1 MGKRLE
7 ASPLRKRAQM
17 RLVYEGWKECTSSG
31 HKYLRCCAN
40 KVLGLIVSPWV
51 YTVEVSSI
59 IKWEV

>member
-7 ASPLRKRAQM
+7 ALPLRKRTQM
-17 RLVYEGWKECTSSG
+17 RLVYEGWKECTPSG

-51 YTVEVSSI
+51 YTV
-59 IKWEV
+59 